1 MAKNLTTN
9 NMAHIIISGVLALVF
24 FGLIYALDRQTKHWQ
39 ALHNK
44 EIQAYKRGMG
54 EQYTLY
60 PDGYHATGTTLSR
73 LLLGSAIYFVIAV
86 LLYFFA

>member
-1 MAKNLTTN
+1 MT
-9 NMAHIIISGVLALVF
+9 HIIISGVLALVF

-39 ALHNK
+39 ALHDK
-44 EIQAYKRGMG
+44 EIQAYKRDVG

-60 PDGYHATGTTLSR
+60 PEGYHSAGTTLSR